1 MSDEEL
7 EEKLAG
13 LMDTLTALVV
23 ALTTFVESK
32 TESPKLRGRGKKT

>member
-1 MSDEEL
+1 MNEEEM

-13 LMDTLTALVV
+13 LMDALTTLLV
-23 ALTTFVESK
+23 ALTNLVESK

>member
-1 MSDEEL
+1 MSNEEM

-13 LMDTLTALVV
+13 LMDTLTALLA
-23 ALTTFVESK
+23 ALTNFVESK